1 LHGAQD
7 LHMSIREEDRFFDNL
22 ISDLSKQEGW
32 PLVVEKSKDVIKK
45 NPQTE
50 SVIRNHTSEWLVS
63 KHGVAKV
70 YAAYTVYMTQIKA
83 DQTQNLAYN

>member
-1 LHGAQD
+1 
-7 LHMSIREEDRFFDNL
+7 MSIREEDRLFDNL

-50 SVIRNHTSEWLVS
+50 SVIRNHTANWLVN

-83 DQTQNLAYN
+83 DQTQNLAYNN